1 MMAMKKIIIPAIA
14 VAAIVASCAK
24 TPIEPAVEDS
34 PKQVNI
40 VGTIYNEEDPVEAVA
55 SKSDYDVSSGD
66 EGIFHWSGTEQI
78 SILKKSEGPNYTG
91 NTFTGEAASNETSIT
106 FSGIPNA
113 TDMDYALYPGGTS
126 ANAMG
131 WSSWTGGSPNA
142 RALRL
147 QIKGE
152 FEYDA
157 VNPLKNL
164 IPMIGKKDGSSFVFK
179 PATAVIAVSVKNLPS
194 SAQSITLSSSGSR
207 LSGYYLV
214 TSSLDE
220 SSIISNLNT
229 TWNNGLTVIMAANSN
244 QASADCSS
252 KFTFSSGLD
261 RNEHTFYFPVSVGT
275 LSNGLVITIKDGGG
289 AILQTVTYTK
299 SFETRRGQISK
310 LPLMD
315 LAKATTLVI
324 TGTADAPTAYV
335 DKFGPEAVKIKYAIA
350 SSVDD
355 AKTAAATGTEVTS
368 TGVENKFSIAP
379 SPAATGQYYLG
390 YVVYDSSSNVLGTY
404 ALPYGYL
411 GASDVLNYTGQFA
424 AFGTYSSVVTET
436 TITLAVSD
444 NPAKGNIMIT
454 EFDGLYCDV
463 SNNTHGISGHSTSI
477 YNSSDFSSYTDGQP
491 IYGVYSGTPG
501 STTNLRFKD
510 VRSQVFYTDKSGT
523 EHFIGCD
530 SGSSNN
536 PFADLEM
543 SIGWGKVYRETNY
556 KFICTR
562 GYLGNY
568 YKVGANVYAD
578 YRFYQFGA
586 GVILD

>member
-1 MMAMKKIIIPAIA
+1 MKKIIMPAIA

-24 TPIEPAVEDS
+24 TPIEPAVDDS

-207 LSGYYLV
+207 LSGY
-214 TSSLDE
+214 
-220 SSIISNLNT
+220 
-229 TWNNGLTVIMAANSN
+229 
-244 QASADCSS
+244 
-252 KFTFSSGLD
+252 
-261 RNEHTFYFPVSVGT
+261 
-275 LSNGLVITIKDGGG
+275 
-289 AILQTVTYTK
+289 
-299 SFETRRGQISK
+299 
-310 LPLMD
+310 
-315 LAKATTLVI
+315 
-324 TGTADAPTAYV
+324 
-335 DKFGPEAVKIKYAIA
+335 
-350 SSVDD
+350 
-355 AKTAAATGTEVTS
+355 
-368 TGVENKFSIAP
+368 
-379 SPAATGQYYLG
+379 
-390 YVVYDSSSNVLGTY
+390 
-404 ALPYGYL
+404 
-411 GASDVLNYTGQFA
+411 
-424 AFGTYSSVVTET
+424 
-436 TITLAVSD
+436 
-444 NPAKGNIMIT
+444 
-454 EFDGLYCDV
+454 
-463 SNNTHGISGHSTSI
+463 
-477 YNSSDFSSYTDGQP
+477 
-491 IYGVYSGTPG
+491 
-501 STTNLRFKD
+501 
-510 VRSQVFYTDKSGT
+510 
-523 EHFIGCD
+523 
-530 SGSSNN
+530 
-536 PFADLEM
+536 
-543 SIGWGKVYRETNY
+543 
-556 KFICTR
+556 
-562 GYLGNY
+562 
-568 YKVGANVYAD
+568 
-578 YRFYQFGA
+578 
-586 GVILD
+586 